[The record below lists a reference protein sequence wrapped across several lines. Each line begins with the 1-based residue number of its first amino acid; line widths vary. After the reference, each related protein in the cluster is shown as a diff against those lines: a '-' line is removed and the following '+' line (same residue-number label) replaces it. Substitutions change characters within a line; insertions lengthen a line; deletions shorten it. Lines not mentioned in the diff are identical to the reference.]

1 MQEEK
6 LRARVTLAMTG
17 VTMNK
22 FVLCLI
28 LGLVG
33 CDPAHEAPMVTS
45 TKVAYSGNEFISAVD
60 LEDSIR
66 CYTIQGS
73 AISCVHIPSESTSS
87 EWHVNET
94 CSN

>member
-1 MQEEK
+1 MS
-6 LRARVTLAMTG
+6 VMIG

-22 FVLCLI
+22 LLRSVCLI
-28 LGLVG
+28 GLVG
-33 CDPAHEAPMVTS
+33 CDALHEAPTVTQ
-45 TKVAYSGNEFISAVD
+45 TKVVSTRSGTIDAVD

-66 CYTIQGS
+66 CYTIRGT
-73 AISCVHIPSESTSS
+73 AISCVHIPSKSTSS